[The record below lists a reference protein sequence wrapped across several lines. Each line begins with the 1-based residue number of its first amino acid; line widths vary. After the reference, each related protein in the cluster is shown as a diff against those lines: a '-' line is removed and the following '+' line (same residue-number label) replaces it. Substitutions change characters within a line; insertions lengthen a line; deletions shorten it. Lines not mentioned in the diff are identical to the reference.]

1 MIFITARKKKAEDK
15 VDVDPMSK
23 LAWFVSAIED
33 SQHWN
38 YNEGDSVLVM
48 AYTTCQEAELYL
60 NGKSFG
66 QKKYNPAN
74 SSIWWYIPYH
84 EGEVKVVAKSP
95 DGQQLLFS
103 LKTESQL
110 VRIAISADAKTIRAD
125 GQDVA
130 IVEVVLKDKNNNTSF
145 MATDRIEF
153 EVAGEG
159 KIIGTDNGDAAC
171 LDNMKLPLRKAFQGR
186 CIAVIQSNG
195 NKGKIRISA
204 KVYGIPGASIEI
216 IAE

>member
-48 AYTTCQEAELYL
+48 AYTTCPEAELFL

-66 QKKYNPAN
+66 QKRSNPAN

-95 DGQQLLFS
+95 DGQQLLSS
-103 LKTESQL
+103 LKTVSQPAH
-110 VRIAISADAKTIRAD
+110 ISISADAKTIRAD
-125 GQDVA
+125 GQD
-130 IVEVVLKDKNNNTSF
+130 
-145 MATDRIEF
+145 
-153 EVAGEG
+153 
-159 KIIGTDNGDAAC
+159 AAC
-171 LDNMKLPLRKAFQGR
+171 QDNMKLSLRKAFQER

-195 NKGKIRISA
+195 NKGKIRINA